1 MPVKKNPAEEAETR
15 AAASRRKKPA
25 SSSAKPSVVVVVNNG
40 TTKPRRK
47 KTQSP
52 MTKVKRKLAKVTGIP
67 TTAAGRK
74 KKLEN
79 SVAGFLLKQLD
90 KLDRK

>member
-1 MPVKKNPAEEAETR
+1 M
-15 AAASRRKKPA
+15 
-25 SSSAKPSVVVVVNNG
+25 VVVNNG
-40 TTKPRRK
+40 TAKPRRK

-74 KKLEN
+74 KKLES
-79 SVAGFLLKQLD
+79 SVAGFLLRQLD
-90 KLDRK
+90 KLDK

>member
-1 MPVKKNPAEEAETR
+1 MPVKKNPTEEAETR
-15 AAASRRKKPA
+15 AASSRKKKPA

-40 TTKPRRK
+40 TAKPKRK

-52 MTKVKRKLAKVTGIP
+52 MAKVKRKIAKVTGIP

-74 KKLEN
+74 KKLDAHPII
-79 SVAGFLLKQLD
+79 SKRCAL
-90 KLDRK
+90 

>member
-1 MPVKKNPAEEAETR
+1 MSMKQNPAEEAETR
-15 AAASRRKKPA
+15 AAASRKKKPA

-40 TTKPRRK
+40 TAKPRRK

-74 KKLEN
+74 KKLES
-79 SVAGFLLKQLD
+79 SVAGFLLRQLD
-90 KLDRK
+90 KLDK

>member
-25 SSSAKPSVVVVVNNG
+25 SSSAKP
-40 TTKPRRK
+40 RRK
-47 KTQSP
+47 KAQSP
-52 MTKVKRKLAKVTGIP
+52 MAKVKRKIAKVTGIP

-90 KLDRK
+90 KLDKK

>member
-1 MPVKKNPAEEAETR
+1 MMPVKKNPEEAAETR
-15 AAASRRKKPA
+15 AAASRKKPA

-40 TTKPRRK
+40 TAKPRRK

-52 MTKVKRKLAKVTGIP
+52 MTKVKRKIAKVTGIP

-74 KKLEN
+74 KKLES

-90 KLDRK
+90 KLDK

>member
-1 MPVKKNPAEEAETR
+1 MPVKKNPEEAAETR
-15 AAASRRKKPA
+15 AAASRKKPA

-40 TTKPRRK
+40 TAKPRRK

-52 MTKVKRKLAKVTGIP
+52 MTKVKRKIAKVTGIP

-74 KKLEN
+74 KKLES

-90 KLDRK
+90 KLDK